1 MSKLTD
7 QASAA
12 FAEVQRKVM
21 ELQDAVI
28 ALQGVYDPNTVGL
41 QEWCHHMD
49 EVLYEISAEMY
60 SEVE

>member
-1 MSKLTD
+1 MGQLTNE
-7 QASAA
+7 ASAA

-28 ALQGVYDPNTVGL
+28 ALQGVYDPDTVGL
-41 QEWCHHMD
+41 QEWCDDMD

-60 SEVE
+60 AEVE